1 MRPVDSELVPTE
13 LHRDVQPLPV
23 KANVSVQIA
32 SKLNFYASFWRAIY

>member
-1 MRPVDSELVPTE
+1 MRPVGSELVSTE
-13 LHRDVQPLPV
+13 LLRNVQPLPV